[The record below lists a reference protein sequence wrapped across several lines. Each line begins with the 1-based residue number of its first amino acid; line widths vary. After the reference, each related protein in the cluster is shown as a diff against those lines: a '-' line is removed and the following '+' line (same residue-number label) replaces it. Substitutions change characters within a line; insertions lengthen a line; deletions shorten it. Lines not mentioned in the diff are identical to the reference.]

1 MTFSSL
7 VRRGLVRGPA
17 LWPQA
22 HPLPSASSTGQDHSS
37 QGPQGHLPEL
47 APTAERKGALPA
59 ASRRSHP
66 LRQAGPTRL
75 GYPKQDLPTPHTKQA
90 PEQDF
95 WMAGD
100 ELQCWSRNSWP
111 WASEQGSRTCDQG
124 YPWSAESNLQVPRP
138 NPWTPEQDT
147 RTWEWNSGALRCS
160 LSSDPGRLS
169 SARSFEQRLPA
180 TQPPKWT
187 SPFSYPCS

>member
-7 VRRGLVRGPA
+7 VKRGLVLGPA

-22 HPLPSASSTGQDHSS
+22 HPLPSASPTGQDHSS
-37 QGPQGHLPEL
+37 QGSQGHLPEL
-47 APTAERKGALPA
+47 APTAARKGALPA

-66 LRQAGPTRL
+66 LRQAGPAQH
-75 GYPKQDLPTPHTKQA
+75 GCPEQDLPTPHTTQA
-90 PEQDF
+90 PKQDF
-95 WMAGD
+95 WMAGV
-100 ELQCWSRNSWP
+100 ELQCCRRNSWP

-124 YPWSAESNLQVPRP
+124 YPWSAESNLLVPRP
-138 NPWTPEQDT
+138 NPWTLEQDI
-147 RTWEWNSGALRCS
+147 RTWEWNSWALWRS
-160 LSSDPGRLS
+160 LTSDPGHLS

-180 TQPPKWT
+180 TQPPKWI

>member
-22 HPLPSASSTGQDHSS
+22 HPLPSASPTGQDHSS
-37 QGPQGHLPEL
+37 QGSQGHLPEL
-47 APTAERKGALPA
+47 APAAERKGALPA

-66 LRQAGPTRL
+66 LRQAGPARL
-75 GYPKQDLPTPHTKQA
+75 RCPKQDLPTPHTKQA

-138 NPWTPEQDT
+138 NPCTPEQDT
-147 RTWEWNSGALRCS
+147 RTWEWNSRALRCS